1 MKQKLFTLLTLLVLC
16 VTGAWGQ
23 TTVDVKDFTLTE
35 GSVTSSTSVTGLTY
49 SFGNCTWTLN
59 NRNATIDGISF
70 TKTLNGG
77 STPTVGSTKVSYD
90 GAKKVPTAGA
100 YILFEP
106 SINAKI
112 KVYTYRGGS
121 RNFDVVE
128 KDGTSETGSRTA
140 LSNSGSTGIEF
151 NVSAGKLYYV
161 YFASEKINLYGF
173 TFTPSAAKAYTVTA
187 ASNNTDYG
195 TAAANDASLDEGETT
210 TVTATPKTGYEF
222 TSWSVEGTGAELSST
237 TTNPTTLTM
246 GTANATVT
254 ATFSAIDYAI
264 THNDATGG
272 TYTIKVG
279 DGEAVS
285 TNTTANYGQTIT
297 LAGTPTNPAETAI
310 AWNVKD
316 ADNADVTV
324 TNNQFTMPAKA
335 VTISP
340 VFSEPAVLN
349 TLFSMTNITG
359 ITNSTDNN
367 KIGSVTATISD
378 GSTVEVYN
386 NGGNASSMLYNNSI
400 NLNGSGSNYV
410 HITLPTKLVKGDV
423 ITATFLS
430 DGQKWKI
437 GTTSNKNNASSK
449 TNPYELVDN
458 DAFIGATDLYFFKEN
473 AAQIRAITIKGVG
486 QVSDLAVTSSTTPT
500 FAIGATSDITISSSS
515 TGAVTYT
522 SSDESVAKVS
532 STGVITG
539 VGGGTTTITVNQ
551 DADET
556 YRAGY
561 ATINV
566 TVLEPA
572 LIKVK
577 LNGGTSATVTG
588 AIGGTADVNVQS
600 DKKFGSSSYA
610 GFTLAN
616 SETLHTGDVINVKIT
631 QASSSGS
638 GTIAIYD
645 SDKSTVLYDTGV
657 KGVVGDNK
665 FVLPAAVDGKGTIY
679 ICRTSANGWNAFVD
693 YIAVYRPDAVVTLNA
708 SGFATFS
715 NAEDFEFA
723 GADAYKMLLTT
734 TSLAGTKVETA
745 IPAGEGILFKGTAG
759 DLVAIM
765 NTTGAPAIT
774 GNSLHATTTA
784 TDNIVAMPSG
794 KTIFVLDPTGDT
806 FKKYTGTAFV
816 ANKAFFQ
823 IDGDNVESRILT
835 MTFDDGSTTAIS
847 GIEEV
852 APATMKTR
860 KVVKNGRL
868 VIETANGEYTVS
880 GARVK

>member
-1 MKQKLFTLLTLLVLC
+1 MTSPYTISWLNSAAIPEKNAT
-16 VTGAWGQ
+16 
-23 TTVDVKDFTLTE
+23 
-35 GSVTSSTSVTGLTY
+35 SVTSGDVTWGMSVTSTQD
-49 SFGNCTWTLN
+49 TWDKN
-59 NRNATIDGISF
+59 NRGIKAKITNISF
-70 TKTLNGG
+70 NTDEIPGEITKITINIGRNSSSYL
-77 STPTVGSTKVSYD
+77 SSLSMTCKVNNVVY
-90 GAKKVPTAGA
+90 GTANTHLSGKN
-100 YILFEP
+100 
-106 SINAKI
+106 NAD
-112 KVYTYRGGS
+112 Y
-121 RNFDVVE
+121 E
-128 KDGTSETGSRTA
+128 
-140 LSNSGSTGIEF
+140 
-151 NVSAGKLYYV
+151 
-161 YFASEKINLYGF
+161 
-173 TFTPSAAKAYTVTA
+173 FTPSTAQSGTIDISIDNTQEGDQLYIGSIKVEFQDAPVAKDYTITKSDHANGDFTISPSSADEGDVITLSANPNDGFMFNSWKIHRTGYVEQTIEPESNTANTTFTMPAFDVTVKAYFAAIPFVITHTA
-187 ASNNTDYG
+187 A
-195 TAAANDASLDEGETT
+195 E
-210 TVTATPKTGYEF
+210 
-222 TSWSVEGTGAELSST
+222 
-237 TTNPTTLTM
+237 
-246 GTANATVT
+246 
-254 ATFSAIDYAI
+254 
-264 THNDATGG
+264 HG
-272 TYTIKVG
+272 TYTIQVAAEEPVSENTVG
-279 DGEAVS
+279 
-285 TNTTANYGQTIT
+285 YIGQTVT
-297 LAGTPTNPAETAI
+297 LVATPDDGYALS

-316 ADNADVTV
+316 ADNNDVTV

-340 VFSEPAVLN
+340 VFSNPAVLN

-458 DAFIGATDLYFFKEN
+458 DAFIGATDLYFFKDN

-679 ICRTSANGWNAFVD
+679 ICRTSANGWNAYVD